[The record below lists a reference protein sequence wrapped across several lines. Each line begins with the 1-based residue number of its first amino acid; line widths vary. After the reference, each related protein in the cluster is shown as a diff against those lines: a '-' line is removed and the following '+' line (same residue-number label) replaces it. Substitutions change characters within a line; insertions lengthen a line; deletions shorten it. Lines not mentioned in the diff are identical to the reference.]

1 MLQDIIDNLARR
13 VTPQQATT
21 FGTIG
26 LFLFTSLLVAALA
39 RLVVRIRN
47 YRREGLR
54 VPDIAKRDFWFLVG
68 LGTPFVGL
76 FIIRTFGLK
85 DLGTNLWWLLGTTV
99 LAVSGMF
106 VWAYYEFRII
116 ERDKDR

>member
-1 MLQDIIDNLARR
+1 VLQNIIDILTFK

-26 LFLFTSLLVAALA
+26 LFLFTSLLVAALV
-39 RLVVRIRN
+39 RLVIRVRN
-47 YRREGLR
+47 YHRERLS
-54 VPDIAKRDFWFLVG
+54 VPDIAKRDLWFLVG

-76 FIIRTFGLK
+76 FVIRTFGLK

-106 VWAYYEFRII
+106 VWAYYEFRVI
-116 ERDKDR
+116 ESDRDR

>member
-1 MLQDIIDNLARR
+1 MLDPLIDLLNFK
-13 VTPQQATT
+13 VTAQQATT

-26 LFLFTSLLVAALA
+26 LFLFTSLLVAALI
-39 RLVVRIRN
+39 RLIVRIRN
-47 YRREGLR
+47 YRREGLP
-54 VPDIAKRDFWFLVG
+54 VPDIAKRDLWFLVG
-68 LGTPFVGL
+68 LGAPFVGL

-85 DLGTNLWWLLGTTV
+85 YLGTNLLWLVATTV

-116 ERDKDR
+116 ESDKDQ

>member
-1 MLQDIIDNLARR
+1 MLQNIIDFLTYK

-26 LFLFTSLLVAALA
+26 LFLFTSLLMAALI
-39 RLVVRIRN
+39 RLGVRIRN

-54 VPDIAKRDFWFLVG
+54 VPDIARRDFWFLVG

-76 FIIRTFGLK
+76 FVIRTFGLK
-85 DLGTNLWWLLGTTV
+85 DLGTNLWWLLGTTI

-116 ERDKDR
+116 ESDRDQ